1 MVIPGG
7 ECVPERLAQHEGV
20 GQQPQGA
27 QVRGLR
33 RHHLEQALRRMRR
46 ARMESPAPSPG
57 LGPRLL
63 PSTPRIEPRDAHLLH
78 PPLLGTQGV
87 QEAARSH
94 SRKLLPQRVSRARR
108 AHGCMCVP
116 MHGCVCV
123 CLCVCAWVHVCDCAW
138 VHVCVHR
145 CAWMCACM
153 GVCVHTG
160 MCAWVHCVCMD
171 MCVCTHRCAY
181 VGAWV
186 CVYGCIVCAWCMCVC
201 TGVCACVC
209 GFGMI
214 KTFRE
219 EADSA
224 MAMVDRTKR

>member
-1 MVIPGG
+1 
-7 ECVPERLAQHEGV
+7 
-20 GQQPQGA
+20 
-27 QVRGLR
+27 
-33 RHHLEQALRRMRR
+33 
-46 ARMESPAPSPG
+46 
-57 LGPRLL
+57 
-63 PSTPRIEPRDAHLLH
+63 
-78 PPLLGTQGV
+78 
-87 QEAARSH
+87 
-94 SRKLLPQRVSRARR
+94 
-108 AHGCMCVP
+108 
-116 MHGCVCV
+116 
-123 CLCVCAWVHVCDCAW
+123 
-138 VHVCVHR
+138 
-145 CAWMCACM
+145 MCACM

-224 MAMVDRTKR
+224 MAMVDHTKR